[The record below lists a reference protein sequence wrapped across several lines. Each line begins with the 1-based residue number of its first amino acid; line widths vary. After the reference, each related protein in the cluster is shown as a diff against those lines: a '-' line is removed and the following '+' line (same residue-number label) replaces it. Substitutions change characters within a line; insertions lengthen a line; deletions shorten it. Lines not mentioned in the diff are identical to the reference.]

1 MENFMKTLYISDLD
15 GTLLDSNEQIS
26 QFTAETLNALIE
38 KGLLF
43 SYATARSYVTAGQL
57 TKDITAQFPL
67 VLYNGAFVIDN
78 VTKQPVITN
87 FFDDKEVWPV
97 VQTLLNHNVYPL
109 VYHYKD
115 STEKI
120 AYMEESSTQEMKE
133 FLATRQGDVRRR
145 PINEEKD
152 FYCHNTYYITCIDSE
167 EKLYPLYLKLKDN
180 PSANVIYQKDVYSGR
195 QWLEL
200 MPKAA
205 SKANAVLMLKEKL
218 GADKVVCFG
227 DGKNDIS
234 IFNVCDEKYAM
245 ANAVDELKAVATAVI
260 DSNNNDGVAKWLLEN
275 GKY

>member
-1 MENFMKTLYISDLD
+1 MKTLYISDLD
-15 GTLLDSNEQIS
+15 GTLLNSDAQIT
-26 QFTAETLNALIE
+26 QFTAETLNTLIE

-57 TKDITAQFPL
+57 TKDITAHFPL

-78 VTKQPVITN
+78 VTKQPIITN
-87 FFDDKEVWPV
+87 FFEDKDVWSV
-97 VQTLLNHNVYPL
+97 VKTLLAHNVYPL

-120 AYMEESSTQEMKE
+120 AYMEEKSTQEMKD
-133 FLATRQGDVRRR
+133 FLATRQGDVRCK
-145 PINEEKD
+145 PINDEKD
-152 FYCHNTYYITCIDSE
+152 FYCKDIYYITCIDSE
-167 EKLYPLYLKLKDN
+167 EKLYPLYLLLKDN
-180 PSANVIYQKDVYSGR
+180 PAANVIYQKDVYSGR

-218 GADKVVCFG
+218 GADRVVCFG

-234 IFNVCDEKYAM
+234 MFNVCDEKYAV
-245 ANAVDELKAVATAVI
+245 ANAVDELKAIATAVI
-260 DSNNNDGVAKWLLEN
+260 GSNNDNGVAKWLLEN
-275 GKY
+275 GEN